1 MRRIWWTLLNKEGII
16 MNVQELILLLLFAA
30 ACFVSYKF
38 GYKMADTKWS
48 DEYQEQIEELISVR
62 LNEVKA
68 LYDETYRNVF
78 RQVFALYQEEKKKVE
93 KEQEEI

>member
-1 MRRIWWTLLNKEGII
+1 

-38 GYKMADTKWS
+38 DYKMADTKWS

-62 LNEVKA
+62 LNEVKE

-93 KEQEEI
+93 KEQEKI

>member
-1 MRRIWWTLLNKEGII
+1 
-16 MNVQELILLLLFAA
+16 MNVQEVVLLLLFGA

-62 LNEVKA
+62 LNEVRE

-93 KEQEEI
+93 KEEEKI

>member
-1 MRRIWWTLLNKEGII
+1 
-16 MNVQELILLLLFAA
+16 MNVQEVVLLLLFGA

-48 DEYQEQIEELISVR
+48 DDYQEQIEELISVR
-62 LNEVKA
+62 LNEIRA

-78 RQVFALYQEEKKKVE
+78 RQVFAIYQEEKKKVE
-93 KEQEEI
+93 KEEEKI

>member
-1 MRRIWWTLLNKEGII
+1 
-16 MNVQELILLLLFAA
+16 MNVQEVVLLLLFGA

-62 LNEVKA
+62 LNEIRA

-78 RQVFALYQEEKKKVE
+78 RQVSLFTKKKR
-93 KEQEEI
+93 KKQKKKKKKFDFFGKMYYNYYSK

>member
-1 MRRIWWTLLNKEGII
+1 
-16 MNVQELILLLLFAA
+16 MNVQEVVLLLLFGA

-38 GYKMADTKWS
+38 GYKMADSKWS

-62 LNEVKA
+62 LNEVRE

-93 KEQEEI
+93 KEEEKI

>member
-1 MRRIWWTLLNKEGII
+1 

-30 ACFVSYKF
+30 ACFASYKF
-38 GYKMADTKWS
+38 GYKMADMKWS
-48 DEYQEQIEELISVR
+48 NEYQEQIEELISVR

-78 RQVFALYQEEKKKVE
+78 RQVFTLYQEEKKKVE
-93 KEQEEI
+93 KEQEKN

>member
-1 MRRIWWTLLNKEGII
+1 
-16 MNVQELILLLLFAA
+16 MNVQEVVLLLLFGA

-38 GYKMADTKWS
+38 GYKMADSKWS

-62 LNEVKA
+62 LNEVRE

-78 RQVFALYQEEKKKVE
+78 RQVFAIYQEEKKKVE
-93 KEQEEI
+93 KEEEKI

>member
-1 MRRIWWTLLNKEGII
+1 MD
-16 MNVQELILLLLFAA
+16 VQELILLLLFAA

-38 GYKMADTKWS
+38 GYKMADSKWS

-62 LNEVKA
+62 LNEVRE

-78 RQVFALYQEEKKKVE
+78 RQVFALYKEEKEKVE
-93 KEQEEI
+93 KEQEKI